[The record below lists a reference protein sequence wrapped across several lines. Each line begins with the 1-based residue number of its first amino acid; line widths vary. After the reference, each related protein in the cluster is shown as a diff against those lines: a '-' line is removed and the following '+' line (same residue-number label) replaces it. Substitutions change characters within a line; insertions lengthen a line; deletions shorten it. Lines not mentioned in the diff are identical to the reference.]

1 MGDEKI
7 LAQWREMEQ
16 ARDELFNAR
25 YRLQTAERE
34 TRHRLQTAER
44 EKDEAQ
50 TRFRKAQNVLSTSVQ
65 RAEGS
70 R

>member
-34 TRHRLQTAER
+34 TRHRLQTSEQEYGEAE
-44 EKDEAQ
+44 
-50 TRFRKAQNVLSTSVQ
+50 TRFNKAQNVLTKSVQ